1 MTDNVE
7 MVEVPGTK
15 GQKRIFYFYN
25 RKIQIRYALTAIAIV
40 VVAVI
45 AYTFLIYSQVAKII
59 EDLSL
64 ANGGAGT
71 ELRAMAQQSL
81 MVAIA
86 WGSLLCI
93 FIAGGTSAFW
103 VMLITHRYEGPM
115 VRINKHLSDLAKGVS
130 RGPLEV
136 RKRDELQSLV
146 EAVNELTLSIE
157 AKRKS

>member
-40 VVAVI
+40 VVVVV
-45 AYTFLIYSQVAKII
+45 AYTFLIYSHVSKII
-59 EDLSL
+59 DELS
-64 ANGGAGT
+64 ASGGVGVD
-71 ELRAMAQQSL
+71 LRAMAQQSL
-81 MVAIA
+81 VAAIA

-136 RKRDELQSLV
+136 RKRDELRSIV
-146 EAVNELTLSIE
+146 KAVNELTVSIE
-157 AKRKS
+157 ANRNI